1 MKIQIYLSLFRCYHV
16 CLKES
21 EKFEIVK
28 PKGEV
33 LVRMALHYLY
43 YDSFV
48 TEKCM
53 MWRDQLHIDNNNNK
67 IDYKIWYSQSDL
79 WLQVYLIG
87 RYNKYLQSDFW
98 LANAI
103 SNFETRIS
111 NFELR
116 ISNFEFR
123 VLNFEFRISN
133 FESRI
138 SNEPSGLS

>member
-87 RYNKYLQSDFW
+87 RYNMKGTNVEFRSTNDTLYFQ
-98 LANAI
+98 NAI
-103 SNFETRIS
+103 VSFQNIMITFQNT
-111 NFELR
+111 
-116 ISNFEFR
+116 
-123 VLNFEFRISN
+123 
-133 FESRI
+133 
-138 SNEPSGLS
+138 